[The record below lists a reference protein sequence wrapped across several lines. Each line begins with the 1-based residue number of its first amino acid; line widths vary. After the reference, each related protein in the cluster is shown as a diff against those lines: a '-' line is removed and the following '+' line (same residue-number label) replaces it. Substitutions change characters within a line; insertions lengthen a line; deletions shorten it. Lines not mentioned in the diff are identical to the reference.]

1 MSPQLPV
8 SIIDDDESVRTAIS
22 SLLRSV
28 GMTVQLYAS
37 AEDFMAGGAPY
48 DSACVISDVQMSG
61 MTGIELLELMRAR
74 QCHVPFIIITA
85 FPQDFLRK
93 RVQQAGGTCFLTKPF
108 DSALLLRCVETA
120 VAGGSA
126 LS

>member
-22 SLLRSV
+22 SLLRSM
-28 GMTVQLYAS
+28 GMSVQLYAS
-37 AEDFMAGGAPY
+37 AEEFMAAGAPY

-61 MTGIELLELMRAR
+61 MTGIELLELLRAR
-74 QCHVPFIIITA
+74 QCNVPFIIITA
-85 FPQDFLRK
+85 FPQEFLRK
-93 RVQQAGGTCFLTKPF
+93 RAQQAGATCFLTKPF

-120 VAGGSA
+120 LAGGPA
-126 LS
+126 IT